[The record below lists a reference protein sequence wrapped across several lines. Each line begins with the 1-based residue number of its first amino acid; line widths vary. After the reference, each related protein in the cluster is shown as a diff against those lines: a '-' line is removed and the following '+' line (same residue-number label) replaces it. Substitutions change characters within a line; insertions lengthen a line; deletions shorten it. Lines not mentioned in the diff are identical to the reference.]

1 VRAPLF
7 QSAPRGITLEPMQ
20 IGPGRIV
27 ELEYELKVK
36 GGDVIETSARTGA
49 LRYTHGDGRMLA
61 GLEKR
66 LIGLS
71 PGDERS
77 GEIPA
82 REAFGTEEAMPTKD
96 MPRNAFPSGA
106 APKVGAV
113 FSAKDPTSGA
123 PVQFKVVAVE
133 RDVVKVR
140 LIHPLVGRDLE
151 YRVKVMSV
159 RDAAAAAGPPP
170 TPGVVELDLD
180 EIQEN

>member
-1 VRAPLF
+1 
-7 QSAPRGITLEPMQ
+7 MQ

-49 LRYTHGDGRMLA
+49 LRYTHGDGRMLP

-113 FSAKDPTSGA
+113 FAAKDPTSGA
-123 PVQFKVVAVE
+123 PVQFKVVSWQPFGSLNPSSPPFTSAPPGELPLMVTDAPPLNAGTACASDAVASA
-133 RDVVKVR
+133 R
-140 LIHPLVGRDLE
+140 P
-151 YRVKVMSV
+151 
-159 RDAAAAAGPPP
+159 
-170 TPGVVELDLD
+170 
-180 EIQEN
+180 